1 MTTRKQTD
9 RQTDIHT
16 HLAMLSRWCG
26 AHSRSP
32 QLHTKHLHTAVW
44 DLYKKY
50 THWQSTVRSSSKR
63 RMGFL
68 FENCVISLE
77 SMLTSHTVHYRITA
91 WTYNCIDMGFFWYSD
106 SLIYMYNVYMYMY
119 YQTSADNWSDIFI
132 LSALRR
138 ICAMEIVVASHL
150 AVMFTKDWRYIYM

>member
-91 WTYNCIDMGFFWYSD
+91 WTYNCIDMGFYWYSD
-106 SLIYMYNVYMYMY
+106 SLIFMYTCTIRHQLITN
-119 YQTSADNWSDIFI
+119 FI
-132 LSALRR
+132 LSALQW

-150 AVMFTKDWRYIYM
+150 AVMFTKDWRYMYM